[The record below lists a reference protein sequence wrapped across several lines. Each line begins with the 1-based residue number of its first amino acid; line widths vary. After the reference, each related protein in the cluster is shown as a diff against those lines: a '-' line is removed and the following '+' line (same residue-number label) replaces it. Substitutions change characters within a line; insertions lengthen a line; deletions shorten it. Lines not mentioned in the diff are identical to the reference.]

1 MKTFLIKIF
10 AVYIYMIIVV
20 SSSILLIAD
29 DLTLDVISGA
39 RLKIEFKGKTTYC
52 TTNETGVFA
61 IYLSD
66 TSKTFIE
73 AKEYKAIINVEL
85 PKEPAKLGIP
95 NSKINAINKTLNY
108 ILKQS
113 DAPYYEF
120 TLFFDKS
127 RNQLIIKQNT
137 NIQKSSI
144 EQKVPRGQAGKHGD
158 KYVGQV
164 AHF

>member
-1 MKTFLIKIF
+1 
-10 AVYIYMIIVV
+10 MIIVV

-73 AKEYKAIINVEL
+73 AKAYKAIMTVDL
-85 PKEPAKLGIP
+85 PNNFKETA
-95 NSKINAINKTLNY
+95 NNKTLNY
-108 ILKQS
+108 MLKQS

-120 TLFFDKS
+120 TLFYDKS
-127 RNQLIIKQNT
+127 KNQLLIKPNT
-137 NIQKSSI
+137 NIQKW
-144 EQKVPRGQAGKHGD
+144 VPPQAQRGQAGKHGD

>member
-1 MKTFLIKIF
+1 
-10 AVYIYMIIVV
+10 MIIVV

-52 TTNETGVFA
+52 TTNEKGEFA
-61 IYLSD
+61 IYLPD

>member
-10 AVYIYMIIVV
+10 DVYIYMIIVV

-39 RLKIEFKGKTTYC
+39 KLKIEFKGKTAYC
-52 TTNETGVFA
+52 TTNETGEFA

-66 TSKTFIE
+66 TSKTFTE
-73 AKEYKAIINVEL
+73 AKECKAIINVEL
-85 PKEPAKLGIP
+85 PKELAKLGIP

-120 TLFFDKS
+120 TLYYDKVK
-127 RNQLIIKQNT
+127 NQLLIKPNY
-137 NIQKSSI
+137 NIQYRESKI
-144 EQKVPRGQAGKHGD
+144 KAQKVSNIHREKGD
-158 KYVGQV
+158 ASKV
-164 AHF
+164 

>member
-1 MKTFLIKIF
+1 MKTILKKIF
-10 AVYIYMIIVV
+10 AVCIYMIIVV
-20 SSSILLIAD
+20 SSSTVLIAG
-29 DLTLDVISGA
+29 DLTLNAISGA
-39 RLKIEFKGKTTYC
+39 RLTIEFKGKTAYC
-52 TTNETGVFA
+52 TTNEKGEFA

-66 TSKTFIE
+66 TSNTFIE

-85 PKEPAKLGIP
+85 PKESEKLGIP
-95 NSKINAINKTLNY
+95 NSKANAINKTLNY

-120 TLFFDKS
+120 NLFFDKS